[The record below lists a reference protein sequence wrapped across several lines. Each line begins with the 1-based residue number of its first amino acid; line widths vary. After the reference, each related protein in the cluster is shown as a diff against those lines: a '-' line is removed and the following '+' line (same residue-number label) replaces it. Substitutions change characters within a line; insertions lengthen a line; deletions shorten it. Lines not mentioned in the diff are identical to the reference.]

1 MSDLQG
7 ILRLMSTV
15 RSVCIVQRL
24 ISYRLQI
31 TPVTEL
37 VIFNVKITYRTIE
50 ILFTWVT
57 ATSDENTPRRW
68 SSQLN
73 TLVMTV
79 TVVDKCILTS
89 LQINNSNSPEVL
101 QCKRNWSEQ
110 RPAVNILS
118 SWFRIVRFPYSI
130 PPVPTFSL
138 DNFWT
143 VCLFQHKDLCKVR

>member
-15 RSVCIVQRL
+15 RSVCIVQHL

-37 VIFNVKITYRTIE
+37 VIFNVKITYRTIYE

-101 QCKRNWSEQ
+101 QCKRN
-110 RPAVNILS
+110 
-118 SWFRIVRFPYSI
+118 
-130 PPVPTFSL
+130 
-138 DNFWT
+138 
-143 VCLFQHKDLCKVR
+143 